1 MAEVTEKKLPA
12 CLTGPPPQAVRIAHV
27 WGHGDWHHPAD
38 RAMLEARV
46 VQLNREF
53 AGGKHWVQEQSK

>member
-1 MAEVTEKKLPA
+1 MFD
-12 CLTGPPPQAVRIAHV
+12 GQPPSAIRISHLC
-27 WGHGDWHHPAD
+27 GHGDWHHPAD

-53 AGGKHWVQEQSK
+53 AEGKRWIQEQSK